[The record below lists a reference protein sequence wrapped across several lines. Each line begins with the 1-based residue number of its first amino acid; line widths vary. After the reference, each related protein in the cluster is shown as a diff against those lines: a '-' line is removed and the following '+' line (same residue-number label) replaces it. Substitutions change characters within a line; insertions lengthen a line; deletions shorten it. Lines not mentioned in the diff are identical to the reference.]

1 MLRTGRDYLSAIK
14 DDGRKIYLGGELVRD
29 VTSHPA
35 FRNSAR
41 SFADIYDRKR
51 SPEHADALSYEEGG
65 QRYSGWFLMPRT
77 RDDLRKRSETHRRVA
92 AWTYGL
98 LGRSPDHVAS
108 FVTGLAMEP
117 GLFEANRKGF
127 GENLTRYYDRMRRE
141 DLFACYVVIS
151 PQGARNPE
159 LYGRKKVIAPGLQV
173 TEEKDDGIVLNGM
186 KLLGTGA
193 AFADEIWVGNLLP
206 LPAEQKGQA
215 VTCAV
220 ATATEGVTLWVR
232 KSFEKHAVSDFDNPF
247 SSRFDE
253 SDAVVIFDNVKV
265 PWERVFLLDD
275 VNLSREMYF
284 RTPSHVMGNH
294 QAIVRYHE
302 KLKLILGLAYRATE
316 MNNVLQVPAVRETLS
331 KLAVAEAGLKGMIA
345 GQIEDADRF
354 REHLSV
360 NKRELY
366 SALNWCTNNYYQITE
381 TVRELLGAG
390 PFQMPADISALENPA
405 LRETFDKYWTAGE
418 ATAVDRLKFM
428 KLAWDYLGSDF
439 AGRHTQYER
448 FYAGP
453 QFVHAFYNFNNCP
466 WDERKAQVDAL
477 MADMHIPELATVERT
492 GTAG

>member
-1 MLRTGRDYLSAIK
+1 MLRAGSDYLAAIR
-14 DDGRKIYLGGELVRD
+14 DGRRIYVGNELVRD

-41 SFADIYDRKR
+41 SFAEIYDRKR
-51 SPEHADALSYEEGG
+51 SPEHRDATSYEEGG
-65 QRYSGWFLMPRT
+65 ERFSGWFLKPVD
-77 RDDLRKRSETHRRVA
+77 RDGLRKRTETHRRVA
-92 AWTYGL
+92 AWSYGL

-108 FVTGLAMEP
+108 FLTGLAMSPE
-117 GLFEANRKGF
+117 LFEGNRKSF
-127 GENLTRYYDRMRRE
+127 GDNLSGYYDKMRRE
-141 DLFACYVVIS
+141 DLFACYVVIA

-159 LYGRKKVIAPGLQV
+159 MYGRKATIAHGLQV
-173 TEEKDDGIVLNGM
+173 TAEKDDGIVLNGM

-193 AFADEIWVGNLLP
+193 AFSDEIWVGNLLP

-220 ATATEGVTLWVR
+220 PTAAEGVTLWVR
-232 KSFEKHAVSDFDNPF
+232 KPYEKYAVSDFDNPF

-275 VNLSREMYF
+275 VQQSREMYF

-302 KLKLILGLAYRATE
+302 KLKLILGFAYKAAE
-316 MNNVLQVPAVRETLS
+316 MNNVLQIPAVRETLS
-331 KLAVAEAGLKGMIA
+331 KLAIAEAGLKGWIA
-345 GQIEDADRF
+345 GQIEDAETF
-354 REHLSV
+354 GKYFHV
-360 NKRELY
+360 NRRELY

-381 TVRELLGAG
+381 TVREMLGAG
-390 PFQMPADISALENPA
+390 PFQMPADVSVLSDPA
-405 LRETFDKYWTAGE
+405 LRETFERYWAAGE
-418 ATAVDRLKFM
+418 ATAIDRLKLM
-428 KLAWDYLGSDF
+428 KAAWDYLGSDF

-453 QFVHAFYNFNNCP
+453 QFVHALYNFANTP
-466 WDERKAQVDAL
+466 WNERKQQVEAL
-477 MADMHIPELATVERT
+477 MASMKVPEARE
-492 GTAG
+492 GAPAKN

>member
-1 MLRTGRDYLSAIK
+1 MLRTGNDYLSAIR
-14 DDGRKIYLGGELVRD
+14 DGRKIYMGGEIVRD
-29 VTSHPA
+29 VTVHPA
-35 FRNSAR
+35 FRNSAK

-51 SPEHADALSYEEGG
+51 SADHIGALSYEEKGE
-65 QRYSGWFLMPRT
+65 RYSTWYLMPRT
-77 RDDLRKRSETHRRVA
+77 RDELRARTESHRRVA
-92 AWTYGL
+92 NWTYGL

-108 FVTGLAMEP
+108 FVTGLAMDSA
-117 GLFEANRKGF
+117 LFESNRKGF
-127 GENLTRYYDRMRRE
+127 GDNLTRYYDRMRRD

-159 LYGRKKVIAPGLQV
+159 LYSRKTVIAPGLQV
-173 TEEKDDGIVLNGM
+173 TAEKDDGIILNGM

-193 AFADEIWVGNLLP
+193 AFSDEIWVGNLLP
-206 LPAEQKGQA
+206 LPSEQKGQA

-220 ATATEGVTLWVR
+220 PTATEGITLWVR
-232 KSFEKHAVSDFDNPF
+232 KSFEKHAVSKFDNPF
-247 SSRFDE
+247 SSCFDE

-275 VNLSREMYF
+275 VVLSREMYF

-302 KLKLILGLAYRATE
+302 KLKLILGIAYRATE

-331 KLAVAEAGLKGMIA
+331 KLAIAEAGLKGMIA
-345 GQIEDADRF
+345 GQIEDAETFGDY
-354 REHLSV
+354 LSV

-366 SALNWCTNNYYQITE
+366 AALHWCTNNYYQITE

-390 PFQMPADISALENPA
+390 PFQMPADVSVLENPA
-405 LRETFDKYWTAGE
+405 LRHTFDEYWTAGE

-466 WDERKAQVDAL
+466 WNDRKRQVDDLLAEMHVPQVSDPQL
-477 MADMHIPELATVERT
+477 TMAAR
-492 GTAG
+492 